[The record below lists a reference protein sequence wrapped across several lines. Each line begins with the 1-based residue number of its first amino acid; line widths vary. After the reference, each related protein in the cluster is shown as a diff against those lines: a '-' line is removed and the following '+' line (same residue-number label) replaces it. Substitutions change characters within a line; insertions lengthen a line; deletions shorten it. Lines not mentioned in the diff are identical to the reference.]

1 MALSDRLHLAR
12 GENGK
17 IVYLEERPLPP
28 RFYGIVEEIL
38 AVQGVGTSWANK
50 LLVGMGNELTDPG
63 LDDLGE
69 VVRQW
74 RGEVSPG
81 GLQAPTLQ
89 DFLSVGTP
97 QSREATIRI
106 ACPLTFGGVKKEEN
120 ESWTLEYITALGEL
134 ALGGASDNNL
144 KKSYTLFVLR
154 YVLVHSN
161 MTKLDAILH
170 FIRET
175 YPGHVHNGLKK
186 AHGSKAVNDKF
197 REDACTAIVA
207 SLLDANDMNS
217 VVEQFFAE
225 RTVDP
230 DLPPIAPY
238 SRATDN
244 FFGDKSVDFRVAYA
258 FFTGLKLPPGLDLS
272 SAAIIGLRPTKKSF
286 NYGLKTSLEGWGIST
301 NNKLKLYGGL
311 CDHPISCTDRARG
324 GFSESMIEVI
334 RPITKTGKS
343 QIFLCRLKEQPQFT
357 FVLKQ
362 YTDKI
367 KRIEK
372 YGRVEALL
380 NGYVRLPNIIFLY
393 GYFFRKSASRGR
405 VTICFLQG
413 VGGPNLRA
421 TVDRL
426 NEPNAHPGGMEEIR
440 QAVSVAQQI
449 LKVLVVF
456 HKWGFQHHDIKPNN
470 IIEAPIKGRVQML
483 DLGSAKIAIPQDG
496 SNATYQVGTPEY
508 YFPDSVGLPQDVY
521 ATGKTAVELCTGQ
534 KLPPGHVKK
543 QEIYKMMRPKFNTA
557 DVNDA
562 TLKVLAKI
570 LFYMMRGHV
579 DKRWTSHLDF
589 AIIHW
594 MWIMP

>member
-1 MALSDRLHLAR
+1 
-12 GENGK
+12 
-17 IVYLEERPLPP
+17 
-28 RFYGIVEEIL
+28 
-38 AVQGVGTSWANK
+38 
-50 LLVGMGNELTDPG
+50 
-63 LDDLGE
+63 
-69 VVRQW
+69 
-74 RGEVSPG
+74 
-81 GLQAPTLQ
+81 
-89 DFLSVGTP
+89 
-97 QSREATIRI
+97 
-106 ACPLTFGGVKKEEN
+106 
-120 ESWTLEYITALGEL
+120 
-134 ALGGASDNNL
+134 
-144 KKSYTLFVLR
+144 
-154 YVLVHSN
+154 
-161 MTKLDAILH
+161 
-170 FIRET
+170 
-175 YPGHVHNGLKK
+175 
-186 AHGSKAVNDKF
+186 
-197 REDACTAIVA
+197 
-207 SLLDANDMNS
+207 
-217 VVEQFFAE
+217 
-225 RTVDP
+225 
-230 DLPPIAPY
+230 
-238 SRATDN
+238 
-244 FFGDKSVDFRVAYA
+244 
-258 FFTGLKLPPGLDLS
+258 LKLPPGLDLS